1 MARGYEPAFLQP
13 IFDGVSHSDRWR
25 YLTRRHSQSAG
36 ATQICSSAQSDMPA
50 VLALTLPYTQRLSA
64 MKVPEAIF
72 SCSQRWL
79 QENNNV
85 PIEVR
90 SARFILARATTG
102 KLAALLIDYRFPRRL
117 D

>member
-1 MARGYEPAFLQP
+1 MDQSGLVLIGP
-13 IFDGVSHSDRWR
+13 
-25 YLTRRHSQSAG
+25 RHVPLCG
-36 ATQICSSAQSDMPA
+36 RTNIVVVVVVV
-50 VLALTLPYTQRLSA
+50 VLNVGSCHMQLSA
-64 MKVPEAIF
+64 MMVAEAIF
-72 SCSQRWL
+72 LCSQRWL

-102 KLAALLIDYRFPRRL
+102 KLAALLIDYRFPRRP